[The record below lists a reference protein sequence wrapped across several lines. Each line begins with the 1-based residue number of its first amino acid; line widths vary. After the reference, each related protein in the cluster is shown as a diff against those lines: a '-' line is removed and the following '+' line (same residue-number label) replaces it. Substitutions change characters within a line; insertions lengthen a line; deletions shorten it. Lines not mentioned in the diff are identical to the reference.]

1 MASESKRST
10 IRDRILAILS
20 DGMPHCRYE
29 LLACLED
36 SEAELRTLQVHI
48 SMMRKPIRLRG
59 EDIVCELFDGSPH
72 YRHIKLLV
80 WPTPTKPE
88 ATESEQKSK

>member
-1 MASESKRST
+1 MGNEKGHTT
-10 IRDRILAILS
+10 IRERILAVLS

-29 LLACLED
+29 LLKCFED
-36 SEAELRTLQVHI
+36 DKARLKTLQAHI
-48 SMMRKPIRLRG
+48 SVMRKPIRLRG

-80 WPTPTKPE
+80 WPVPTPPE
-88 ATESEQKSK
+88 QSESAGK